1 MAVAAIGAAFNPL
14 TIQVL
19 VEFGIQNPLRQC
31 LLEVVKQAVLRKH
44 FIRIAAGKQLV
55 QKFFLDRHVMI
66 LLFPSSWPHAQN
78 SRQSHARC
86 SPISQAS
93 SPGRGCL
100 PLSHIRWGGP
110 SAVRTRT
117 AANRALSRPLVP
129 LRQLTVLHCAL
140 ANMSSAA
147 VDRLSGTCRLR
158 GRPRTLV
165 TGQMS
170 CTPTGYTLR

>member
-78 SRQSHARC
+78 SRQSLICRPTKPR
-86 SPISQAS
+86 SSQ
-93 SPGRGCL
+93 
-100 PLSHIRWGGP
+100 
-110 SAVRTRT
+110 
-117 AANRALSRPLVP
+117 
-129 LRQLTVLHCAL
+129 
-140 ANMSSAA
+140 
-147 VDRLSGTCRLR
+147 SGVHV
-158 GRPRTLV
+158 G
-165 TGQMS
+165 
-170 CTPTGYTLR
+170 